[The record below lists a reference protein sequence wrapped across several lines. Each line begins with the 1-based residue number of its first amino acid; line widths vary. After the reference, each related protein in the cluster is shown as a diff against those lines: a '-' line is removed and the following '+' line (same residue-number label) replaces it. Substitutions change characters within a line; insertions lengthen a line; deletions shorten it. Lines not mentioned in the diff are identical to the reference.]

1 MPDICFSVRR
11 IERFSVFTGLIG
23 IIGIVAIF
31 FPHHTAAWDMDSSK
45 TRANQPACTAC
56 LRVMGEEDGN
66 DTAARTLRIGVN
78 LGDVNVAGTSSLSN
92 LRLTRQNS

>member
-1 MPDICFSVRR
+1 MKSSTPVPDILRSVRSV
-11 IERFSVFTGLIG
+11 ERFNVVTGPTV

-56 LRVMGEEDGN
+56 LIFASGGIWLKNGAEKAGLRWVYGTG
-66 DTAARTLRIGVN
+66 AA
-78 LGDVNVAGTSSLSN
+78 
-92 LRLTRQNS
+92 

>member
-1 MPDICFSVRR
+1 VRDICFPVRR
-11 IERFSVFTGLIG
+11 IERFSVFTGPIG

-56 LRVMGEEDGN
+56 LIFASGGIWLKNGAEKAGLRWVHGTG
-66 DTAARTLRIGVN
+66 AA
-78 LGDVNVAGTSSLSN
+78 
-92 LRLTRQNS
+92 